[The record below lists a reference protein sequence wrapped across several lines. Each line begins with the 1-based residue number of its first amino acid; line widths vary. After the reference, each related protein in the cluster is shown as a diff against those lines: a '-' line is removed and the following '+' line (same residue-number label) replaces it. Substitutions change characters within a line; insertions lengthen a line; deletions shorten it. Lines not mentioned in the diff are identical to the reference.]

1 METFLN
7 GVLTKLGPDKGM
19 DLVKGLAAQ
28 RNRLYQS
35 HAALSDDALAAGET
49 DVAWAI
55 IAARPIELAAK
66 GAPVAYVLSDPAM
79 AEGNTI
85 PSGADDD
92 ETGTRRR
99 FSRRCCRRKYWRHR
113 TAGSPDGSGNT
124 GAKCAISS
132 DKTRDLY
139 IFPALSQ
146 PRYKELNRLAEEL
159 FVR

>member
-1 METFLN
+1 
-7 GVLTKLGPDKGM
+7 
-19 DLVKGLAAQ
+19 
-28 RNRLYQS
+28 
-35 HAALSDDALAAGET
+35 LSDALASGEV
-49 DVAWAI
+49 DLAWAL

-85 PSGADDD
+85 SVGRDTTKPHAAALFVDVML
-92 ETGTRRR
+92 
-99 FSRRCCRRKYWRHR
+99 
-113 TAGSPDGSGNT
+113 SPEVLEASDRWQPGRIFGNT
-124 GAKCAISS
+124 RGKFSISS

-146 PRYKELNRLAEEL
+146 QRYKELNRLAEEL